1 MGSFWGKAEAV
12 EIFWALIVS
21 LERLG
26 SCDGGGVRVHDVCQT
41 TQIDP
46 QVPPAKTTND
56 KLSRTGGDMFERLGL
71 GEGVAGRGEGGPS

>member
-1 MGSFWGKAEAV
+1 MEAEEEQMGSFCGKVEAV

-41 TQIDP
+41 NANR
-46 QVPPAKTTND
+46 PPSPIRSAD
-56 KLSRTGGDMFERLGL
+56 Y
-71 GEGVAGRGEGGPS
+71 